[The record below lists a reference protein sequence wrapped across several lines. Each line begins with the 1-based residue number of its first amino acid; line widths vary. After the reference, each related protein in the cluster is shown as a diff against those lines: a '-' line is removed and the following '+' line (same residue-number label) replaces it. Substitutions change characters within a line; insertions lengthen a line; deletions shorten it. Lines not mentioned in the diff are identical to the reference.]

1 MSKTEA
7 HDTVAMI
14 LTEDMTRV
22 IDVFRDMYQNFEA
35 DEQFLLADI
44 GGHGSLNHLFSN
56 VLARAEDEIVTAAV
70 LIYKTCVSGKRR
82 SFRFKLVGTA
92 LASSDEIALLILLSA
107 SQKGRYGIAG
117 EAAIRLGCVE
127 SLTAL
132 RAAYEFSSWLT
143 ASGIEI
149 GPIDPRLMQQGGDEF
164 ADLMIDTHLEK
175 LRFDTPTSKFSED
188 YLRLV
193 RG

>member
-7 HDTVAMI
+7 NDTVAMI

-22 IDVFRDMYQNFEA
+22 IDVFRDMFQNFEA

-44 GGHGSLNHLFSN
+44 AGHGSLNHLFSN

-82 SFRFKLVGTA
+82 SFRFKPMGAA

-164 ADLMIDTHLEK
+164 ADRMIDTHLEK

>member
-1 MSKTEA
+1 MSKTDA
-7 HDTVAMI
+7 RDTVAII
-14 LTEDMTRV
+14 LSDDMTKV
-22 IDVFRDMYQNFEA
+22 IDVFRDMFQNFEA
-35 DEQFLLADI
+35 DDEFLLADASS
-44 GGHGSLNHLFSN
+44 HSSLNHLFSN
-56 VLARAEDEIVTAAV
+56 LLARAEDEIVTAAV
-70 LIYKTCVSGKRR
+70 SLYKTCISGNTR
-82 SFRFKLVGTA
+82 SFHFKPMGSA

-132 RAAYEFSSWLT
+132 RAAYELGSWLA

-149 GPIDPRLMQQGGDEF
+149 GPIDPRLMQHAGNEF
-164 ADLMIDTHLEK
+164 ADRMIDTHLEK
-175 LRFDTPTSKFSED
+175 LRFNNPTSKFSED

-193 RG
+193 RS